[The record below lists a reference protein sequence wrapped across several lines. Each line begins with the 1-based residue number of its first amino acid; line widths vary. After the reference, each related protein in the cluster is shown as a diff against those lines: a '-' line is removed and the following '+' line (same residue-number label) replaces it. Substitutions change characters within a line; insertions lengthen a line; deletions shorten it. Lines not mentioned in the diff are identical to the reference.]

1 MKEQAK
7 KKIRKTVVLCLPH
20 YRSLSFKYM
29 TALINL
35 LLFKQD
41 KYSIKSAVALDALY
55 VDFNRNIIARDALKQ
70 NADYM
75 FWLDSDM
82 VVEGDTILKLMEH
95 DKDIVSGLYFKK
107 RDLDPVMY
115 VRRGNL
121 YESLREWGKTIFKV
135 DAAGMGC
142 ALIKSEVFRSI
153 KPPWF
158 VYSVREN
165 KGEDIYF
172 CEKAREAGY
181 DIWVDPAVLPAHLT
195 EKEIGMEEYLARR
208 NTVR

>member
-1 MKEQAK
+1 MKEQAERK
-7 KKIRKTVVLCLPH
+7 RRKTVVLCLPH

-41 KYSIKSAVALDALY
+41 KYEIKSAVTLDALY
-55 VDFNRNIIARDALKQ
+55 VDFNRNIIARDALQKK
-70 NADYM
+70 ADYM

-82 VVEGDTILKLMEH
+82 VVDGDAILRLMEH

-107 RDLDPVMY
+107 RDLLPVMY

-121 YESLREWGKTIFKV
+121 YESLREWEKTIFRA
-135 DAAGMGC
+135 DAVGMGC
-142 ALIKSEVFRSI
+142 VLIKSQVFRSI

-158 VYSVREN
+158 VYNVREP

-181 DIWVDPAVLPAHLT
+181 DIWVDPTVLPTHLA

-208 NTVR
+208 KQY